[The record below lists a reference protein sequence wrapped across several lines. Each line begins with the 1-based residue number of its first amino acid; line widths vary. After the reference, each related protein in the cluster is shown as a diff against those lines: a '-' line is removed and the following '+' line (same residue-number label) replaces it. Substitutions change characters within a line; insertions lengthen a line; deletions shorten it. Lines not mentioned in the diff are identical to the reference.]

1 MANTSADMDGDMTYF
16 TMLKYTYSSLLLI
29 CCVVF
34 LMVLISQ
41 ENTYLSK
48 EVHPALAYV
57 CLWLAVFWL
66 SMIEGSQASLGGLP
80 PVDRDLYKDSHPLT
94 YRTASLCHK
103 GDNLNRYLM
112 GRQFLVL
119 LVVFVVNMSGSPIG
133 PADVFGW
140 TVGFQNAFLGSGFAM
155 ILITT
160 NIGQLFSQVN
170 ASHCMID
177 YINTYFGVFTAYV
190 AMAVE
195 FSGILHA
202 SYLVQMS
209 VAMLAGK
216 PVYSKE
222 DPRTL
227 PQMLFFWF
235 RCLIS
240 TAFLG
245 FSFAVTV
252 KAILDG
258 KTTMWGKGKFPEWA
272 TLVLFFAVLM
282 TVGILEA
289 MQIAFF
295 AVAKLPREEQGKD
308 MISKLTSKLLFRR
321 DGKNLPGF
329 MVGRQLATVIC
340 FFVLARIS
348 TLNVVDTNKNV
359 FGVPDLIQSFLNTG
373 LHVAVIITISGSISW
388 QYLASAFPFVF
399 VSNPLTYILLQFCMF
414 IDFTGICTVARVIA
428 VIQRKINKY
437 QYDEVY
443 VGTPEER
450 LSGGMAPE
458 ESIHIEVGHLGGAS
472 FPSGTHKPGAHDV
485 TLGEYDTI
493 HLQVVPKI

>member
-1 MANTSADMDGDMTYF
+1 MADMDEDMNPLTVI
-16 TMLKYTYSSLLLI
+16 KYTCSSALLV
-29 CCVVF
+29 CSVVF

-41 ENTYLSK
+41 ENTQLSK
-48 EVHPALAYV
+48 DVHPALAYV
-57 CLWLAVFWL
+57 CIWCAVFWM

-80 PVDRDLYKDSHPLT
+80 SVDRDLYKDSHPLT
-94 YRTASLCHK
+94 YRTTSLCHK

-112 GRQFLVL
+112 GRQFLVF
-119 LVVFVVNMSGSPIG
+119 LVVFTVNLSGSPVTQ
-133 PADVFGW
+133 ADVFGW
-140 TVGFQNAFLGSGFAM
+140 PDAFQDAFLGSGLAM
-155 ILITT
+155 ILMVT
-160 NIGQLFSQVN
+160 NIGQLASQVN
-170 ASHCMID
+170 ASYCMID

-202 SYLVQMS
+202 SYLVQIF
-209 VAMLAGK
+209 VAKLAGK

-222 DPRTL
+222 DPRSL

-245 FSFAVTV
+245 FSLAVTV
-252 KAILDG
+252 KAILN
-258 KTTMWGKGKFPEWA
+258 KQTTMWKTDMPEWA
-272 TLVLFFAVLM
+272 TLVIFFVVLSLS
-282 TVGILEA
+282 GIMEA
-289 MQIAFF
+289 MQISFF
-295 AVAKLPREEQGKD
+295 AVAKLPREEQGTD
-308 MISKLTSKLLFRR
+308 IFSKMTSKLLFRR

-329 MVGRQLATVIC
+329 MVGRQFATVIC

-348 TLNVVDTNKNV
+348 TLNIETGKDNNI
-359 FGVPDLIQSFLNTG
+359 FGVPDVIQAFLNTG
-373 LHVAVIITISGSISW
+373 LHVAVIITIAGSISW
-388 QYLASAFPFVF
+388 QYVASAFPFIF

-414 IDFTGICTVARVIA
+414 IDATGICTVARVIA

-450 LSGGMAPE
+450 ISGGMAPE

-485 TLGEYDTI
+485 ALGEYDTI